1 MTKILFVCHGNI
13 CRSPMAEFYMKD
25 LAERAGLAGEF
36 EILSAATSSEEL
48 GNGVYPPV
56 RALLERQGIDC
67 TGKTVRLL
75 RASDYEAFDLLI
87 GMDDYNLRRMQ
98 RLFGEDAAGKL
109 HLLLEYAGRPGE
121 AVADPWY
128 TRDFRTAWD
137 DVTAGCRGLL
147 ETLSGT
153 KLIDFAGC
161 ESREELYAV
170 LRREMAWEDWYGGNL
185 DALWDVLT
193 GLPHEGERF
202 TIALPRADS
211 PAYDYAEKIRAV
223 FNEAEERA

>member
-13 CRSPMAEFYMKD
+13 CRSPMAEYYMKD
-25 LAERAGLAGEF
+25 LATRAGREDEF
-36 EILSAATSSEEL
+36 EIASAAVSTEEL

-56 RALLERQGIDC
+56 RALLERRGIGCAD
-67 TGKTVRLL
+67 KTVRLMKP
-75 RASDYEAFDLLI
+75 ADYEDFDLLI
-87 GMDDYNLRRMQ
+87 GMDEYNLRWMR
-98 RLFGEDAAGKL
+98 RVVGADPAGKL

-128 TRDFRTAWD
+128 TRDFEAAWD

-147 ETLSGT
+147 ETLTGT
-153 KLIDFAGC
+153 KLIDFIGC
-161 ESREELYAV
+161 ERREELYAV
-170 LRREMAWEDWYGGNL
+170 LRREMRWEKWYGGNL

-202 TIALPRADS
+202 TIALPRKDS
-211 PAYDYAEKIRAV
+211 PAYEYAQKIRAV

>member
-25 LAERAGLAGEF
+25 LAERAGLADDF

-56 RALLERQGIDC
+56 RALLEQRGIDC
-67 TGKTVRLL
+67 AGKTVRLL

-87 GMDDYNLRRMQ
+87 GMDEYNLRRMR

-128 TRDFRTAWD
+128 TRDFRAAWD

-147 ETLSGT
+147 ETLTGT

-161 ESREELYAV
+161 ETRRELYAV

-193 GLPHEGERF
+193 GLPHEGGRF
-202 TIALPRADS
+202 TVALPREDS
-211 PAYDYAEKIRAV
+211 SVFDYAGKIREVFREAGAV
-223 FNEAEERA
+223 

>member
-25 LAERAGLAGEF
+25 LAARAGLADGF
-36 EILSAATSSEEL
+36 EIASAATSSEEL

-56 RALLERQGIDC
+56 RALLDRQGIDC
-67 TGKTVRLL
+67 RGKLVRLL

-87 GMDDYNLRRMQ
+87 GMDEWNLRSMR
-98 RLFGEDAAGKL
+98 RLFGADAAGKL
-109 HLLLEYAGRPGE
+109 RLLLDFAGRPGE

-128 TRDFRTAWD
+128 TRDFRAAWD

-147 ETLSGT
+147 EQLTGT
-153 KLIDFAGC
+153 KLLDFAGC
-161 ESREELYAV
+161 ETRDELYAV
-170 LRREMAWEDWYGGNL
+170 LRREMGWEDWYGGNL

-202 TIALPRADS
+202 TVALPHADS
-211 PAYDYAEKIRAV
+211 PVYDYAVKIRDV
-223 FNEAEERA
+223 FREAGC

>member
-1 MTKILFVCHGNI
+1 
-13 CRSPMAEFYMKD
+13 MAEFYMKD

-87 GMDDYNLRRMQ
+87 GMDEYNLRRMR

-128 TRDFRTAWD
+128 TRDFRAAWD

-223 FNEAEERA
+223 FREAEQ

>member
-25 LAERAGLAGEF
+25 LAERAGLADEF

-67 TGKTVRLL
+67 AGKTVRLL

-87 GMDDYNLRRMQ
+87 GMDEYNLRRMR

-128 TRDFRTAWD
+128 TRDFRAAWD

-147 ETLSGT
+147 ETLTGT

-161 ESREELYAV
+161 ETRKELYAV

-223 FNEAEERA
+223 FREAEQ

>member
-13 CRSPMAEFYMKD
+13 CRSPMAEFYIKD
-25 LAERAGLAGEF
+25 LAKRAGLAGEF

-109 HLLLEYAGRPGE
+109 HLLLEFAGRPGE

-128 TRDFRTAWD
+128 TRDFRAAWD

-223 FNEAEERA
+223 FREAEQ

>member
-1 MTKILFVCHGNI
+1 
-13 CRSPMAEFYMKD
+13 MKD
-25 LAERAGLAGEF
+25 LAARAGLADAF
-36 EILSAATSSEEL
+36 FVASAATSAEEL

-56 RALLERQGIDC
+56 RALLERHGIDC
-67 TGKTVRLL
+67 AGKTVRLL
-75 RASDYEAFDLLI
+75 RPADSDDFDLLI
-87 GMDDYNLRRMQ
+87 GMDEWNLRAMR
-98 RLFGEDAAGKL
+98 RLFGADAAGKL

-128 TRDFRTAWD
+128 TRDFRAAWD

-147 ETLSGT
+147 EALTGT

-161 ESREELYAV
+161 ETREALYAV

-202 TIALPRADS
+202 AVALPRGDS
-211 PAYDYAEKIRAV
+211 PVYDYAARIREV
-223 FNEAEERA
+223 FEEAGAM

>member
-25 LAERAGLAGEF
+25 LAARAGLADDF
-36 EILSAATSSEEL
+36 AIASAAVSTEEL

-56 RALLERQGIDC
+56 RALLDAQGIDC
-67 TGKTVRLL
+67 RGKTVRLL
-75 RASDYEAFDLLI
+75 RAADYEDFDLLI
-87 GMDDYNLRRMQ
+87 GMDEWNLRAMR
-98 RLFGEDAAGKL
+98 RLFGADAAGKL
-109 HLLLEYAGRPGE
+109 RLLLDFAGRPGE

-128 TRDFRTAWD
+128 TRDFRAAWD

-147 ETLSGT
+147 EALTGA

-161 ESREELYAV
+161 ETREELYAA
-170 LRREMAWEDWYGGNL
+170 LRRTMGWADWYGENL

-202 TIALPRADS
+202 AVALPRGDS
-211 PAYDYAEKIRAV
+211 PVYDYAARIREV
-223 FNEAEERA
+223 FEEAGAM

>member
-1 MTKILFVCHGNI
+1 
-13 CRSPMAEFYMKD
+13 MAEFYMKD

>member
-25 LAERAGLAGEF
+25 LAGRAGLAGEF

-128 TRDFRTAWD
+128 TRDFRAAWD

-147 ETLSGT
+147 ETLTGT

-161 ESREELYAV
+161 ETREELYAV

-202 TIALPRADS
+202 TVLLPRQGG
-211 PAYDYAEKIRAV
+211 PVRDYAERITAV
-223 FNEAEERA
+223 FEEAAERA

>member
-25 LAERAGLAGEF
+25 LAGRAGLADDF

-87 GMDDYNLRRMQ
+87 GMDEYNLRRMQ

-128 TRDFRTAWD
+128 TRDFRAAWD

-193 GLPHEGERF
+193 GLPHEGGRF
-202 TIALPRADS
+202 TVALPRADS
-211 PAYDYAEKIRAV
+211 PVYDYAEKIRAV

>member
-87 GMDDYNLRRMQ
+87 GMDDYNLRRTQ

-109 HLLLEYAGRPGE
+109 HLLLEFAGRPGE

-128 TRDFRTAWD
+128 TRDFRAAWD

-161 ESREELYAV
+161 ETREELYAV

-223 FNEAEERA
+223 FREAEQ

>member
-1 MTKILFVCHGNI
+1 MIKVLFICHGDI

-87 GMDDYNLRRMQ
+87 GMDEYNLRRMQ

-128 TRDFRTAWD
+128 TRDFRAAWD

-147 ETLSGT
+147 ETLTGT
-153 KLIDFAGC
+153 KLIDFADC
-161 ESREELYAV
+161 ESREELYGV

-223 FNEAEERA
+223 FREAEQ

>member
-1 MTKILFVCHGNI
+1 MIKVLFICHGDI

-87 GMDDYNLRRMQ
+87 GMDEYNLRRMQ

-128 TRDFRTAWD
+128 TRDFRAAWD

-147 ETLSGT
+147 ETLTGT

-161 ESREELYAV
+161 ESREERYAV

-223 FNEAEERA
+223 FREAEQ

>member
-25 LAERAGLAGEF
+25 LVSRAGSAEDY
-36 EILSAATSSEEL
+36 EIASAATSTEEL
-48 GNGVYPPV
+48 GNGIYPPV
-56 RALLERQGIDC
+56 RALLGREGVPFDER
-67 TGKTVRLL
+67 TVRLL
-75 RASDYEAFDLLI
+75 RAADYDDFDLLI
-87 GMDDYNLRRMQ
+87 GMDEYNLRRMR

-128 TRDFRTAWD
+128 TRDFRAAWD

-147 ETLSGT
+147 ETLTGT

-161 ESREELYAV
+161 ETRRELYAV

-193 GLPHEGERF
+193 GLPHGGERF
-202 TIALPRADS
+202 TVALPRADS
-211 PAYDYAEKIRAV
+211 PVYDYAEKIRAV
-223 FNEAEERA
+223 FREAEQ

>member
-1 MTKILFVCHGNI
+1 
-13 CRSPMAEFYMKD
+13 MKD

-56 RALLERQGIDC
+56 RALLERRGIDC
-67 TGKTVRLL
+67 AGKTVRLL

-87 GMDDYNLRRMQ
+87 GMDEYNLRRMR

-128 TRDFRTAWD
+128 TRDFRAAWD

-147 ETLSGT
+147 ETLTGT

-161 ESREELYAV
+161 ETREELYAA

-223 FNEAEERA
+223 FREAEQ